1 MTKQE
6 FLSALRK
13 QLAGLPRQEAEER
26 LTFYS
31 EMIDDRMEE
40 GLSEEEAVA
49 AVGGVDEA
57 CKQLQV
63 EAPLAKNEAKQPKA
77 KRRFSAV
84 EITLLAIGSPMWIAA
99 VAVALALYISTWAV
113 IVSFWSVF
121 ASLAAC
127 AVCSVPA
134 CVMFFIDGSGATGLA
149 MLAAGFVCAGLAILA
164 FYGCRETT
172 KGVVWLT
179 KQTVIGIKN
188 LFVKKEKA
196 Q

>member
-84 EITLLAIGSPMWIAA
+84 EITLLAIGSLMWIAA

-164 FYGCRETT
+164 FYGCREAT

-179 KQTVIGIKN
+179 KQTVIGIKSW
-188 LFVKKEKA
+188 FVKKEKA